1 MTWTKSIAAFAACLA
16 IGAAP
21 LASAQIDQ
29 DMAEFWQ
36 DLNGYGNVSGPSS
49 HDLQRGGYYTLG
61 QIYLRTPRKTLD
73 PIDIQFP
80 SYRAGCGGID
90 LFAGGFSF
98 IDADEFIDF
107 LRAVAADS
115 AGLIFKAGIDAV
127 SPELG
132 GILADLEERANMI
145 NSWSMDSCE
154 AAQGLLGE
162 VHDRAQGK
170 SDYLCRISGLASG
183 VYDDAAD
190 ARQKC
195 GMDSGKQGVIAAAG
209 QEFERQNEENI
220 NRVWLALK
228 DARLT
233 TNQEY
238 AEFLMSMVGM
248 KIIYA
253 EDTGTALPAFPPI
266 PMTTDAFN
274 ALLDG
279 GPLPVY
285 RCDETDQCLRPT
297 RVDITIP
304 ADEGFR
310 SRVETLLGSI
320 TEKARSRTALTQE
333 EIDFVNLTP
342 MPVYKMLVVHT
353 QYNNQAGN
361 PLAAYS
367 DVIAGVLVVEYLER
381 GLDAIEEALKAEGRI
396 SVYDSEQVQSTISQ
410 VRAKL
415 RNRRAVA
422 ATEIGGWL
430 AVMEQ
435 TQTLERIIAGRLSV
449 DMQGSLRFAEVVQ
462 AR

>member
-1 MTWTKSIAAFAACLA
+1 MTWTKWIAAL
-16 IGAAP
+16 GAAWALGAP
-21 LASAQIDQ
+21 ASAQLGQ
-29 DMAEFWQ
+29 DMTEFWE

-49 HDLQRGGYYTLG
+49 HDLQSGGYYTLG

-107 LRAVAADS
+107 LKAVAADS

-132 GILADLEERANMI
+132 GILADLEERANTI
-145 NSWSMDSCE
+145 NSWNMDSCE
-154 AAQGLLGE
+154 AAQSLLGE

-170 SDYLCRISGLASG
+170 SDYLCRIAGLASG
-183 VYDDAAD
+183 TYEDGAD

-195 GMDSGKQGVIAAAG
+195 GMDADKRGVIDGAG
-209 QEFERQNEENI
+209 EAFSRQNEENI

-228 DARLT
+228 DARLS
-233 TNQEY
+233 TNRDY

-253 EDTGTALPAFPPI
+253 DDAGTTVPPFPPI

-279 GPLPVY
+279 GSLTLY
-285 RCDETDQCLRPT
+285 RCDEIDQCLRPART
-297 RVDITIP
+297 DITIP
-304 ADEGFR
+304 ASEGFR
-310 SRVETLLGSI
+310 TRVDLLLGSI
-320 TEKARSRTALTQE
+320 TEKARTRTALTPE
-333 EIDFVNLTP
+333 EIDFVNLAP

-361 PLAAYS
+361 PLAAYA

-396 SVYDSEQVQSTISQ
+396 SVYDSEQVQSTISEL
-410 VRAKL
+410 RTKL
-415 RNRRAVA
+415 RARRAVA
-422 ATEIGGWL
+422 ATEVGGWL

-449 DMQGSLRFAEVVQ
+449 DMQGSLRFADAVQ
-462 AR
+462 SR

>member
-1 MTWTKSIAAFAACLA
+1 MKWSKTFYALGALCAASLVS
-16 IGAAP
+16 P
-21 LASAQIDQ
+21 VHAQVGQ

-132 GILADLEERANMI
+132 GILADLEERASTI
-145 NSWSMDSCE
+145 NSWNMDSCE
-154 AAQGLLGE
+154 AAQSLLGE

-170 SDYLCRISGLASG
+170 SDYLCRIAGLASG
-183 VYDDAAD
+183 TYEDGAD

-195 GMDSGKQGVIAAAG
+195 GLDTGKQGVIDGAG
-209 QEFERQNEENI
+209 PEFARQNEENT

-233 TNQEY
+233 TNRDY

-248 KIIYA
+248 KIIYS
-253 EDTGTALPAFPPI
+253 EDTGTTVPAFPPM

-279 GPLPVY
+279 GTLTIY
-285 RCDETDQCLRPT
+285 RCDETDQCLRPSRASIT
-297 RVDITIP
+297 IAPADGFRNRVD
-304 ADEGFR
+304 
-310 SRVETLLGSI
+310 TLLASI
-320 TEKARSRTALTQE
+320 TEKARTRSALTSE
-333 EIDFVNLTP
+333 EIDFVNLAP

-361 PLAAYS
+361 PLSAYS

-381 GLDAIEEALKAEGRI
+381 GLDAVEEALKAEGRI
-396 SVYDSEQVQSTISQ
+396 SIYDSEQVQSTISEH
-410 VRAKL
+410 RAKL
-415 RNRRAVA
+415 RNRRAIA

>member
-1 MTWTKSIAAFAACLA
+1 MTWTR
-16 IGAAP
+16 P
-21 LASAQIDQ
+21 LAALAALIALGLPANAQIGE
-29 DMAEFWQ
+29 DMADFWE
-36 DLNGYGNVSGPSS
+36 DLNGYGNISGPSS
-49 HDLQRGGYYTLG
+49 HDLQSGGYYTLG
-61 QIYLRTPRKTLD
+61 QIYLRTPRKRFD

-107 LRAVAADS
+107 LKAVAADS

-132 GILADLEERANMI
+132 GILADLEERANMV
-145 NSWSMDSCE
+145 NSWSLDSCE
-154 AAQGLLGE
+154 TAQSLLGE

-170 SDYLCRISGLASG
+170 SDYLCRIAGLASG
-183 VYDDAAD
+183 TYEDGAD

-195 GMDSGKQGVIAAAG
+195 GLDTGKQGVIDGAGAA
-209 QEFERQNEENI
+209 FSRQNEENT

-233 TNQEY
+233 SNQDY

-253 EDTGTALPAFPPI
+253 EDDGTTVPPFPPL
-266 PMTTDAFN
+266 PMTTDTFN

-279 GPLPVY
+279 GTLTVY
-285 RCDETDQCLRPT
+285 HCDEPDKCLRPVRT
-297 RVDITIP
+297 DITIP
-304 ADEGFR
+304 ADQGFR
-310 SRVETLLGSI
+310 SRVELMLDSI
-320 TEKARSRTALTQE
+320 TDKARSRTALTEE
-333 EIDFVNLTP
+333 EIDFVNLAP

-353 QYNNQAGN
+353 QYSNQAAN
-361 PLAAYS
+361 PLAAYA
-367 DVIAGVLVVEYLER
+367 DVIAGILVVEYLER
-381 GLDAIEEALKAEGRI
+381 GLDAVEEALKAEGRI
-396 SVYDSEQVQSTISQ
+396 SVYDSEQVQATISEL
-410 VRAKL
+410 RAKL
-415 RNRRAVA
+415 RARRSVA
-422 ATEIGGWL
+422 ATEVGGWL

-449 DMQGSLRFAEVVQ
+449 DMQGSLRFAEAVQ
-462 AR
+462 SR

>member
-1 MTWTKSIAAFAACLA
+1 MKWSRMLAGFSALIAMGLPCQ
-16 IGAAP
+16 
-21 LASAQIDQ
+21 AQVGQ

-49 HDLQRGGYYTLG
+49 HDLQSGGYYTLG
-61 QIYLRTPRKTLD
+61 QIYLRSPRKTLD

-107 LRAVAADS
+107 LKAVAADS

-132 GILADLEERANMI
+132 GILADLEERANTI
-145 NSWSMDSCE
+145 NSWNMDSCE
-154 AAQGLLGE
+154 AAQSLLGE

-170 SDYLCRISGLASG
+170 SDYLCRIAGLASG
-183 VYDDAAD
+183 TYEDGAD

-195 GMDSGKQGVIAAAG
+195 GMDADKQGVIDGAG
-209 QEFERQNEENI
+209 VEFSRQNEENV

-233 TNQEY
+233 TNRDY

-253 EDTGTALPAFPPI
+253 DDAGTTVPPFPPI
-266 PMTTDAFN
+266 PMTSDAFN

-279 GPLPVY
+279 GPITLY
-285 RCDETDQCLRPT
+285 RCDETDQCLRPS
-297 RVDITIP
+297 RAAITIGTDD
-304 ADEGFR
+304 AFR
-310 SRVETLLGSI
+310 PRVEALLTSI
-320 TEKARSRTALTQE
+320 TDKARSRTALTQE
-333 EIDFVNLTP
+333 EIDFVNLAP

-361 PLAAYS
+361 PLAAYA
-367 DVIAGVLVVEYLER
+367 DVIAGILVVEYLER
-381 GLDAIEEALKAEGRI
+381 GLDAVESALKAEGRI
-396 SVYDSEQVQSTISQ
+396 SIYDSEQVQNTISDL
-410 VRAKL
+410 RARL
-415 RNRRAVA
+415 RDQRGVA
-422 ATEIGGWL
+422 ATEVGGWL

-449 DMQGSLRFAEVVQ
+449 DMQGALRFADAVQ

>member
-1 MTWTKSIAAFAACLA
+1 MKWSRM
-16 IGAAP
+16 
-21 LASAQIDQ
+21 LASLSALVSISLPGEAQVGQ

-49 HDLQRGGYYTLG
+49 HDLQSGGYYTLG
-61 QIYLRTPRKTLD
+61 QIYLRSPRKTLD

-107 LRAVAADS
+107 LKAVAADS

-132 GILADLEERANMI
+132 GILADLEERANTI
-145 NSWSMDSCE
+145 NSWNMDSCE
-154 AAQGLLGE
+154 AAQSLLGE

-170 SDYLCRISGLASG
+170 SDYLCRIAGLASG
-183 VYDDAAD
+183 TYEDGAD

-195 GMDSGKQGVIAAAG
+195 GMDTGKQGVIDGAG
-209 QEFERQNEENI
+209 AEFSRQNEENV

-233 TNQEY
+233 TNRDY

-253 EDTGTALPAFPPI
+253 DDAGTTVPPFPPI
-266 PMTTDAFN
+266 PMTSDAFN

-279 GPLPVY
+279 GPITLY
-285 RCDETDQCLRPT
+285 RCDETDNCLRPS
-297 RVDITIP
+297 RSDITIGT
-304 ADEGFR
+304 DEAFR
-310 SRVETLLGSI
+310 PRVEALLTSI
-320 TEKARSRTALTQE
+320 TDKARTRTALTQE
-333 EIDFVNLTP
+333 EIDFVNLAP

-361 PLAAYS
+361 PLAAYA
-367 DVIAGVLVVEYLER
+367 DVIAGILVVEYLER
-381 GLDAIEEALKAEGRI
+381 GLDAVESALKAEGRI
-396 SVYDSEQVQSTISQ
+396 SIYDSEQVQNTISDL
-410 VRAKL
+410 RARL
-415 RNRRAVA
+415 RDQRAVA
-422 ATEIGGWL
+422 ATEVGGWL

-449 DMQGSLRFAEVVQ
+449 DMQGALRFADAVQ

>member
-1 MTWTKSIAAFAACLA
+1 MKWSRMLGA
-16 IGAAP
+16 I
-21 LASAQIDQ
+21 SALVAISLPAQAQVGQ

-49 HDLQRGGYYTLG
+49 HDLQSGGYYTLG
-61 QIYLRTPRKTLD
+61 QIYLRSPRKTLD

-107 LRAVAADS
+107 LKAVAADS

-132 GILADLEERANMI
+132 GILADLEERANTI
-145 NSWSMDSCE
+145 NSWNMDSCE
-154 AAQGLLGE
+154 AAQSLLGE

-170 SDYLCRISGLASG
+170 SDYLCRIAGLASG
-183 VYDDAAD
+183 AYDDGAD

-195 GMDSGKQGVIAAAG
+195 GMDTDKQGVIDGAG
-209 QEFERQNEENI
+209 AEFSRQNEENV

-233 TNQEY
+233 TNRDY

-253 EDTGTALPAFPPI
+253 DDTGTTVPPFPPI
-266 PMTTDAFN
+266 PMTSDAFN

-279 GPLPVY
+279 GPITLY
-285 RCDETDQCLRPT
+285 RCDEIDQCLRPS
-297 RVDITIP
+297 RAGITIGT
-304 ADEGFR
+304 DEAFR
-310 SRVETLLGSI
+310 PRVEALLSSI
-320 TEKARSRTALTQE
+320 TDKARTRTALTQE
-333 EIDFVNLTP
+333 EIDFVNLAP

-361 PLAAYS
+361 PLAAYA
-367 DVIAGVLVVEYLER
+367 DIIAGILVVEYLER
-381 GLDAIEEALKAEGRI
+381 GLDAVETALKAEGRI
-396 SVYDSEQVQSTISQ
+396 SVYDSEQVQNTISEL
-410 VRAKL
+410 RAKL
-415 RNRRAVA
+415 RDRRAVA
-422 ATEIGGWL
+422 ATEVGGWL

-449 DMQGSLRFAEVVQ
+449 DMQGSLRFADAVQ
-462 AR
+462 SR